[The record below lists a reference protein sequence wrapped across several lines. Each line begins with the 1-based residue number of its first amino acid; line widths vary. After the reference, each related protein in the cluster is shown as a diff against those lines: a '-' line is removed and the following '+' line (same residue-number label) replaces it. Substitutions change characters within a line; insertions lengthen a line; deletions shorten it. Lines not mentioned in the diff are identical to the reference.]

1 MWLVIGVGNIHKEKA
16 TMSRETISWSAALC
30 IFSYFLH
37 GVDMRNINA
46 AYDKLGESP
55 ASQCGYLSCHPTKPN
70 MLNVHLI
77 AHTHDDVGWLKT
89 VDQYYYGSE
98 TKIQK
103 AGVQYIIDS
112 VVDALIKD
120 PEKRFIYVESAF
132 FFKWWKE
139 QTSSVQESVKKLV
152 SEGRLEFIGGAWSM
166 NDEATTHYQS
176 IIDQFSWGLRRLN
189 DTFGECGRP
198 RIGWQIDPFG
208 HSREMA
214 SIFAQMGFDGM
225 FFGRLDYQDKDER
238 LMTKNAEMIWH
249 GSANLGKSSDLFT
262 GALYNNYQAPDGFC
276 FDILCSDDPIID
288 GKHSPDNNVKER
300 VDTFLDYAKTQS
312 KYYRTDNVIITM
324 GGDFTYQAAQVYY
337 KNLDKLIRYANA
349 RQVNGSNINLI
360 YSTPSCYLK
369 SLHESGIT
377 WPTKSDDF
385 FPYASDP
392 HAYWTG
398 YFTSRPTLK
407 RFERDG
413 NHFLQVC
420 KQLSAIAP
428 KKSVEFEPHLTF
440 MRETLGIMQHH
451 DAITGTEKQKVAL
464 DYAKRLS
471 VGIRACAANT
481 RYVLNQL
488 SVQSETS
495 SSTSETRSDYI
506 FDFKICPLL
515 NITSCPVSESNERF
529 ALTLYNP
536 LAHFTDEYVRVP
548 VTHYN
553 YKVID
558 NKGVP
563 MEIQM
568 LPIPSAV
575 MKMKN
580 RSSNAQYE
588 LVFFATNLPP
598 LGYRT
603 YYIEKLNSSE
613 EFLRPSFSPKKTSS
627 LTVIGNEYIKLGFD
641 TNGFLSEVTADGLTR
656 IVSQEFLYYEGA
668 KGNNAE
674 FLNRSSG
681 AYIFRPNKNKIHFVA
696 NQVDIEVYRGEIV
709 QEVHQKFN
717 DWISQVVRVYRSKSY
732 AEFEWL
738 IGPIPIADD
747 VGKEVITRF
756 NSGIESAGIFYTDS
770 NGREMI
776 KRQRNR
782 RDTWNLKLNEEVSGN
797 YYPVTTKITL
807 EDKTARMA
815 ILTDRA
821 QGGSSLQDGAL
832 ELMVHRR
839 LLHDDAFGVGE
850 ALNETEHGKGL
861 IARGKHLFF
870 FGQSG
875 TRESISLKATER
887 IVQIESLLPTLKFF
901 SNMKSYNAEEW
912 RTSFRN
918 IFNGISVV
926 LPKSVHLLTLE
937 PWHLNQLLVR
947 FEHIMEKGED
957 VHYSR
962 SVQINV
968 KDVLSTFKI
977 NDMRETTLDGNAW
990 LNETQRLQFVPD
1002 SEEEVYNSYATFSK
1016 LAKTVHL
1023 LSAAK
1028 PLLGVKYSDE
1038 ALPSGQFGAE
1048 SNRLK
1053 RNVQTERFDSHKDD
1067 QASGPKGVD
1076 ISFISDSDDKKYI
1089 IELSPM
1095 EIRTFVVYLSGY

>member
-1 MWLVIGVGNIHKEKA
+1 MPRG
-16 TMSRETISWSAALC
+16 TIYWFVVFY
-30 IFSYFLH
+30 IFAYILQ
-37 GVDMRNINA
+37 DAEMRNIHA
-46 AYDKLGESP
+46 PYESP

-98 TKIQK
+98 TNIQK

-112 VVDALIKD
+112 VVDALLKD
-120 PEKRFIYVESAF
+120 PEKRFIYVESAY
-132 FFKWWKE
+132 FFKWWRE
-139 QTSSVQESVKKLV
+139 QTSTVQESVQKLV
-152 SEGRLEFIGGAWSM
+152 REGRLEFIGGAWSM

-198 RIGWQIDPFG
+198 RVGWQIDPFG

-262 GALYNNYQAPDGFC
+262 GALYNNYQAPEGFC
-276 FDILCSDDPIID
+276 FDILCTDDPIID

-300 VDTFLDYAKTQS
+300 VDAFLDYAKTQS
-312 KYYRTDNVIITM
+312 KYYRTNNVVITM

-337 KNLDKLIRYANA
+337 KNLDKLIRYSNA

-407 RFERDG
+407 RYERDG

-420 KQLSAIAP
+420 KQLSAMAP
-428 KKSVEFEPHLTF
+428 KKSPEFEAHLTF

-464 DYAKRLS
+464 DYAKRMS
-471 VGIRACAANT
+471 VGVRACATNT
-481 RYVLNQL
+481 RNVLNQL
-488 SVQSETS
+488 SVKSETS
-495 SSTSETRSDYI
+495 SRTSEPRTDYI

-515 NITSCPVSESNERF
+515 NITSCPVSESNDRF

-548 VTHYN
+548 VPHYD

-558 NKGVP
+558 NNGAAMDIQILPVP
-563 MEIQM
+563 H
-568 LPIPSAV
+568 SV
-575 MKMKN
+575 MKIKN
-580 RSSNAQYE
+580 KSLKAEYE

-598 LGYRT
+598 MGYRT

-613 EFLRPSFSPKKTSS
+613 NLCRPNVSPKKTSS
-627 LTVIGNEYIKLGFD
+627 LTVIGNEHIKLGFD
-641 TNGFLSEVTADGLTR
+641 TNGFLSEVTADGLTQ
-656 IVSQEFLYYEGA
+656 IISQEFLYYEGA
-668 KGNNAE
+668 KGNNEE

-681 AYIFRPNKNKIHFVA
+681 AYIFRPNQNKIHFVA
-696 NQVDIEVYRGEIV
+696 TQVEIEVYRGELV
-709 QEVHQKFN
+709 QEVRQKFN
-717 DWISQVVRVYRSKSY
+717 DWISQVVRVYRTRSY

-738 IGPIPIADD
+738 VGPIPVDD
-747 VGKEVITRF
+747 NVGKEVITRF
-756 NSGIESAGIFYTDS
+756 TSGIESAGTFYTDS

-776 KRQRNR
+776 KRRRNQ

-797 YYPVTTKITL
+797 YYPVTTKIAL
-807 EDKTARMA
+807 EDGTARMA

-821 QGGSSLQDGAL
+821 QGGSSLQDGAI

-850 ALNETEHGKGL
+850 ALNETEHGEGL
-861 IARGKHLFF
+861 IARGKHFFF

-875 TRESISLKATER
+875 NRSGVSLKASER
-887 IVQIESLLPTLKFF
+887 IAQLGKLLPAWKFF
-901 SNMKSYNAEEW
+901 SNMKSYNSEEW
-912 RTSFRN
+912 LTSFKN
-918 IFNGISVV
+918 IFQGISLA
-926 LPKSVHLLTLE
+926 LPKPVHLLTLE
-937 PWHLNQLLVR
+937 PWHQNQLLVR

-957 VHYSR
+957 VHLSKP
-962 SVQINV
+962 VQINV
-968 KDVLSTFKI
+968 KSVLSSFDI
-977 NDMRETTLDGNAW
+977 DDMRETTLDGNAW
-990 LNETQRLQFVPD
+990 LNETERLQFVPD
-1002 SEEEVYNSYATFSK
+1002 PEEEEYNSYATFSRS
-1016 LAKTVHL
+1016 AKAIHL

-1028 PLLGVKYSDE
+1028 PLLGVQYYDE
-1038 ALPSGQFGAE
+1038 ALPSGQLGAE
-1048 SNRLK
+1048 SNRIK
-1053 RNVQTERFDSHKDD
+1053 RAAYTERPELHKDD
-1067 QASGPKGVD
+1067 QAPGSIGADFTLKSG
-1076 ISFISDSDDKKYI
+1076 SDHQQYT

-1095 EIRTFVVYLSGY
+1095 QIRTFVITLSHV